1 MENVTTDLVPSL
13 EETME
18 SLKNMSKVDIAV
30 LVNAHIK
37 DLGVMKTRIDSL
49 NKAQDNLR
57 KRYYSMY
64 DTVERFLTEFLTD
77 RATPNS
83 DDLISLAEKL
93 GMEITRKVKVTFNI
107 PVTLEIDLPIGAD
120 EPDIN
125 DFEYSIDYNGQG
137 EVDHEE
143 SPIEDFEVED
153 NN

>member
-1 MENVTTDLVPSL
+1 METVTTDLVPSL

-18 SLKNMSKVDIAV
+18 SLKNMQ
-30 LVNAHIK
+30 
-37 DLGVMKTRIDSL
+37 TRIDSL
-49 NKAQDNLR
+49 NKGYGDLL
-57 KRYYSMY
+57 KRNSSMY

-120 EPDIN
+120 EPDEN
-125 DFEYSIDYNGQG
+125 DFKYSIDYYGEG

>member
-1 MENVTTDLVPSL
+1 METVTTDLVPSL

-18 SLKNMSKVDIAV
+18 SLKNMQ
-30 LVNAHIK
+30 
-37 DLGVMKTRIDSL
+37 TRIDSL
-49 NKAQDNLR
+49 NKGYGDLL
-57 KRYYSMY
+57 KRNSSMY
-64 DTVERFLTEFLTD
+64 DTVKRFLTEFLTD

-120 EPDIN
+120 EPDEN
-125 DFEYSIDYNGQG
+125 DFKYSIDYYGEG

-153 NN
+153 ND